1 MQGISARPVAFA
13 VLVMSLG
20 AVGVAACGSSSS
32 SSSSSTPAAAA
43 RSATATNTPAAA
55 TTTTAA
61 AVTGGRGAAAAATLT
76 EYKIAMAPA
85 SVPAGHVTF
94 DVRNTGR
101 IKHQFTV
108 IRTDKS
114 AATVLSRSDPN
125 DDIPG
130 ARGEIATIAPGAS
143 KTLVIKHL
151 KPGHYALVCALPGHY
166 QSGMHADFTV
176 R

>member
-1 MQGISARPVAFA
+1 MQGISVRPVAVA
-13 VLVMSLG
+13 VLMVSLG
-20 AVGVAACGSSSS
+20 AVGVSACGSSSS
-32 SSSSSTPAAAA
+32 SSGSSAPAAAA
-43 RSATATNTPAAA
+43 STPATTSTAAAA
-55 TTTTAA
+55 TS
-61 AVTGGRGAAAAATLT
+61 GKGATAAATLT
-76 EYKIAMAPA
+76 EYKIAMVPTA
-85 SVPAGHVTF
+85 VPAGHVTF
-94 DVRNTGR
+94 DVRNAGK

-114 AATVLSRSDPN
+114 AATVLSKRDPN

-176 R
+176 Q